1 VTTPRRRRV
10 AGVLLLALCAL
21 AGLAGAAA
29 PDALDELM
37 GALAA
42 RRHGHVSYTE
52 LQQLAVLDRPL
63 RSSGELIY
71 DAPDRLEKRILEPAP
86 ETLVLAHGVLS
97 ATRGKHTRVVELA
110 ASPQLAPLIESL
122 RATLAG
128 DRASLERLFSL
139 DLAGDLAHWTL
150 TLKPRDPSAAR
161 SVASV
166 RISGEHAELRTV
178 EILAADGDRSLLS
191 LGAELPP

>member
-1 VTTPRRRRV
+1 VTTPRARRA

-21 AGLAGAAA
+21 AGSAGAAA

-37 GALAA
+37 QALAA

-52 LQQLAVLDRPL
+52 VQQLAVLDRPL

-71 DAPDRLEKRILEPAP
+71 DAPDRLEKRILEPSP

-110 ASPQLAPLIESL
+110 AWPQLAPLIEGL

-128 DRASLERLFSL
+128 DRAALERLFSL

-150 TLKPRDPSAAR
+150 TLEPRDPAAAR

-178 EILAADGDRSLLS
+178 EILAADGDRSLLT